1 MSDISQ
7 ALRLQPVCQEDSHGC
22 GVACLAMMAGT
33 NYQQARATF
42 TLLKLGVKRRNRPP
56 FSSNFRELMSA
67 LDAHGLKTRMER
79 WPGWES
85 LTGLGIL
92 KIRQSAD
99 TRRKDWHWVAAE
111 AHPEFGVAVRD
122 PSSDLPSFHRPPVD
136 GHFGGFERIQP
147 YGNWIRILQD
157 EYSSLPSQVTST

>member
-1 MSDISQ
+1 MSDTSQ
-7 ALRLQPVCQEDSHGC
+7 SSRLRSVRQEDSHGC

-33 NYQQARATF
+33 NYQQARDTF
-42 TLLKLGVKRRNRPP
+42 TSLKLAVKRRNRAP

-85 LTGLGIL
+85 FTGIGIL

-99 TRRKDWHWVAAE
+99 ARRKDWHWVAAE

-122 PSSDLPSFHRPPVD
+122 PSSDLTSFHRPPVN
-136 GHFGGFERIQP
+136 GNFGRFEKIQP
-147 YGNWIRILQD
+147 YGNWIRILPAD
-157 EYSSLPSQVTST
+157 CSLSQVTST